1 MSKFDDFLKEAL
13 AEGMTKGIAKGR
25 IEGSMETATDIA
37 RRMVANGSIPL
48 PQVAEFSGLSLGEVE
63 SIRRSI
69 DDGSVGV
76 PSCTSR
82 SPSVDSPSP

>member
-13 AEGMTKGIAKGR
+13 AEGKEEGIV
-25 IEGSMETATDIA
+25 EGSMKTATDIA

-48 PQVAEFSGLSLGEVE
+48 PQVAEFSGLPLEEVE

-69 DDGSVGV
+69 SL
-76 PSCTSR
+76 
-82 SPSVDSPSP
+82 